1 MSYLSIRVMIRNIS
15 GYFAGSRLNITAAE
29 FMKIKG
35 EIIFGAQ
42 KNEKNRLRRADNR
55 LRRARAPHLSEAY
68 LFWGP
73 IRSGVWIFCQPP
85 GGLTL
90 SQIPPAPALTLETCF
105 LVLDVTC

>member
-55 LRRARAPHLSEAY
+55 LRRARRTFLKPICSGDLS
-68 LFWGP
+68 
-73 IRSGVWIFCQPP
+73 
-85 GGLTL
+85 
-90 SQIPPAPALTLETCF
+90 
-105 LVLDVTC
+105 VLGFGFSTNRRTA